1 LFFGS
6 DCSCSDGH
14 GAGISQGGNPGAARL
29 AGKCVARETLT
40 VLKANT
46 TPKLFRTLV
55 WENGHRVYKLKM
67 TTA

>member
-1 LFFGS
+1 
-6 DCSCSDGH
+6 
-14 GAGISQGGNPGAARL
+14 
-29 AGKCVARETLT
+29 

-67 TTA
+67 TTV